1 MRSDRIKKCR
11 KALGWTQRDLAR
23 EMLVSRST
31 VAMWEVEANDIPT
44 PTLERLAEKL
54 QTSPAYLLG
63 WSDDP
68 IDYSADDLS
77 DVSPEIIEYFGG
89 DARRIREFLRIRDD
103 EARAES
109 FSVRIPSNISSVSD
123 LHHQRVPMLGSVAA
137 GQPIYDE
144 EVGVYVDS
152 PVDCDAALTVRGDS
166 MAPTYLDGDVVYIKC
181 CPDVTEG
188 AVGVVFLDDEATL
201 KHVYKRPTGFTLIS
215 DNPAY
220 PPIMAEFEDYAC
232 PRIFGIPVGYTRIYK
247 KGMGGKIR
255 KGFQK

>member
-1 MRSDRIKKCR
+1 
-11 KALGWTQRDLAR
+11 
-23 EMLVSRST
+23 
-31 VAMWEVEANDIPT
+31 MWEVEANDIPT

-166 MAPTYLDGDVVYIKC
+166 MEPTYLDGDVVYIKC
-181 CPDVTEG
+181 MTDVPEG
-188 AVGVVFLDDEATL
+188 AVAVVFLDDEATL
-201 KHVYKRPTGFTLIS
+201 KHIYKRPTGLTLWS
-215 DNPAY
+215 DNTTY
-220 PPIMAEFEDYAC
+220 PPMNIEFEDYANV
-232 PRIFGIPVGYTRIYK
+232 RVFGVPVGYTRMYK
-247 KGMGGKIR
+247 KGIEGKIK
-255 KGFQK
+255 KGMK